1 MGPHPPPSGRALHS
15 VQIRGRPWSPGGRAG
30 KQCQLRLGGKPPR
43 GAVLHTWTAYF
54 PGLPPALYK
63 RPPTHRSPSPHFD
76 SPLKKGPGPPR
87 SGLRMEC
94 PEGKAPTSRPLGA
107 PLVRPFVPRAALGA
121 AEGQR
126 RGPGR

>member
-1 MGPHPPPSGRALHS
+1 MGPHPPPPGRALHS
-15 VQIRGRPWSPGGRAG
+15 VQIRGRPWSPGGRERWQTVPAEIG
-30 KQCQLRLGGKPPR
+30 REAAPR
-43 GAVLHTWTAYF
+43 RCSPHLDGLF
-54 PGLPPALYK
+54 PWPPALCK
-63 RPPTHRSPSPHFD
+63 RPPTHRSPSPHLD

-87 SGLRMEC
+87 SGLRVEC